1 MSARRKILLYGLQ
14 SQKKISQITAE
25 SLLRKNSFVLN
36 EKNRNCLFPHNKS
49 ESLKHWTTKAIIFKI
64 LRERKRNVGT
74 EVEVGNGI
82 ADVFDEDNKIAY
94 EIESEI
100 SKRKVREK
108 TRNMSE
114 ANDIFFINLKKVPDE
129 ISAAKKYLERIV
141 V

>member
-1 MSARRKILLYGLQ
+1 MSARNKILIYGLQ
-14 SQKKISQITAE
+14 SQKNISRIRAQRI
-25 SLLRKNSFVLN
+25 LQRKGYVMN
-36 EKNRNCLFPHNKS
+36 ERNANCLFSHNAN

-82 ADVFDEDNKIAY
+82 VDVFDEDNKIAY

-100 SKRKVREK
+100 SKRKAREK
-108 TRNMSE
+108 MRNMQE
-114 ANDIFFINLKKVPDE
+114 ANDVFFINLKKVPDE
-129 ISAAKKYLERIV
+129 INAARKYLERIV